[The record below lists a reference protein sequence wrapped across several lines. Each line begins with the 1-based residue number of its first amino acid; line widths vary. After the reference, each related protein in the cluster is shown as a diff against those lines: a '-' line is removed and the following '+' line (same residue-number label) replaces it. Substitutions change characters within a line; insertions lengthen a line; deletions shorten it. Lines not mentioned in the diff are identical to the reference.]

1 MAMKTKR
8 PGSTALRIGA
18 AILWLVH
25 STGAQNGETFKAR
38 LSTVPIDVT
47 MMSTVAGSGSLTAVL
62 AGKKVTITGTFEGLR
77 SPATIARVHRGPRG
91 IRGPA
96 MFDLAV
102 SKATSGTVSGSL
114 ELAPRQIEDL
124 RNGRFYVQIHSE
136 GAPDGN
142 LWGWLLR

>member
-8 PGSTALRIGA
+8 PGSTVLRIGA

-25 STGAQNGETFKAR
+25 STGAQSGETFRAR
-38 LSTVPIDVT
+38 LSTVPIDLT

-62 AGKKVTITGTFEGLR
+62 SGKKLTITGTFDGLR
-77 SPATIARVHRGPRG
+77 SPATIARVHRGARG

-114 ELAPRQIEDL
+114 ELTPAQIEDL

>member
-8 PGSTALRIGA
+8 PGSTVLRIGA

-25 STGAQNGETFKAR
+25 STGAQSGETFRAR
-38 LSTVPIDVT
+38 LSTVPIDLT
-47 MMSTVAGSGSLTAVL
+47 MMSTVAGSGSLTAML
-62 AGKKVTITGTFEGLR
+62 SGKKLTITGTFDGLR
-77 SPATIARVHRGPRG
+77 SPATIARVHRGARG

-114 ELAPRQIEDL
+114 ELTPAQIEDL
-124 RNGRFYVQIHSE
+124 RSGRFYVQIHSE

>member
-1 MAMKTKR
+1 MKTKR
-8 PGSTALRIGA
+8 PGSTALGIGA

-25 STGAQNGETFKAR
+25 STGAQSGETFKAR

-62 AGKKVTITGTFEGLR
+62 AGKKLTITGTFEGLR
-77 SPATIARVHRGPRG
+77 SPATIARVHRAPRG

-114 ELAPRQIEDL
+114 ELTPAQIEDL

>member
-1 MAMKTKR
+1 MAIKKKR
-8 PGSTALRIGA
+8 PRSTALRIGA

-25 STGAQNGETFKAR
+25 STCAQSGETFKAR

-77 SPATIARVHRGPRG
+77 SPATIASVHRGPRG

-96 MFDLAV
+96 VFDLAV

-114 ELAPRQIEDL
+114 ELTPAQVEDL

>member
-8 PGSTALRIGA
+8 PGSTVLRIGA

-25 STGAQNGETFKAR
+25 STGAQSGETFRAR
-38 LSTVPIDVT
+38 LSTVPIDLT

-62 AGKKVTITGTFEGLR
+62 SGKKLTITGTFDGLR
-77 SPATIARVHRGPRG
+77 SPATIARVHRGARG

-114 ELAPRQIEDL
+114 EPTPAQIEDL
-124 RNGRFYVQIHSE
+124 RSGRFYVQIHSE

>member
-8 PGSTALRIGA
+8 PGSTVLRIGA

-25 STGAQNGETFKAR
+25 STGAQSGETFRAR
-38 LSTVPIDVT
+38 LSTVPIDLT

-62 AGKKVTITGTFEGLR
+62 SGKKLTIAGTFDGLR

-114 ELAPRQIEDL
+114 ELTPAQIEDL
-124 RNGRFYVQIHSE
+124 RSGRFYVQIHSE

>member
-1 MAMKTKR
+1 MAMTTKR
-8 PGSTALRIGA
+8 PGSTALGIGT

-25 STGAQNGETFKAR
+25 STGAQSGETFKAR

-62 AGKKVTITGTFEGLR
+62 AGKKLTITGTFEGLR
-77 SPATIARVHRGPRG
+77 SPATIARVHRAPRG

-114 ELAPRQIEDL
+114 ELTPAQIEDL